1 MLRVLKYSHR
11 AVFSL
16 GAYVEMSIEHII
28 GVTFSRKIEGW
39 HKKAYLEA
47 FEATGAS
54 IQELYPAQAEL
65 DLCHLSGLVLAGG
78 GDIIPSLYG
87 EANRNC
93 QNMDEE
99 RDLLEQKLFH
109 WAREKRVPVLGICRG
124 IQALNV
130 FMGGSLDQDLK
141 AKKSAPL
148 VPHNV
153 TDIKYRHYRHAV
165 QMKEGSRLAAA
176 VGAGRICVNSHHHQ
190 AIKRLGSGL
199 EVAGKTEDGVVEAV
213 EARGEAIFGVQW
225 HPELLGLE
233 GQALFRW
240 FYEICQ
246 KG

>member
-1 MLRVLKYSHR
+1 
-11 AVFSL
+11 
-16 GAYVEMSIEHII
+16 
-28 GVTFSRKIEGW
+28 
-39 HKKAYLEA
+39 
-47 FEATGAS
+47 
-54 IQELYPAQAEL
+54 
-65 DLCHLSGLVLAGG
+65 
-78 GDIIPSLYG
+78 
-87 EANRNC
+87 
-93 QNMDEE
+93 
-99 RDLLEQKLFH
+99 
-109 WAREKRVPVLGICRG
+109 
-124 IQALNV
+124 
-130 FMGGSLDQDLK
+130 MGGSLYQDLK
-141 AKKSAPL
+141 AEKSAPL